1 MGASMRYLLMI
12 FALCCSV
19 STQAA
24 EQCGV
29 SAVKQAQALLAF
41 HAGVNEQSYIDPKV
55 KYLSPMVNPVNSQ
68 QRFQVVAV
76 TGFIYKA
83 QYHMQFLYYPID
95 DDCVLMGQS
104 IIEYASL

>member
-1 MGASMRYLLMI
+1 MRYSLMI
-12 FALCCSV
+12 LALCCSV

-41 HAGVNEQSYIDPKV
+41 HAGVNEQSYIEPKV
-55 KYLSPMVNPVNSQ
+55 EYLPLMVNPVNSQ
-68 QRFQVVAV
+68 QRFQVIAV

-83 QYHMQFLYYPID
+83 QYQMQFQYYTIG